1 MLNIDLIVFLLFKGT
16 IGVFETL
23 GSEYVTTTYYWSSS
37 KTGYIFSFFG
47 FIGVFCL
54 LSFRLILKI
63 FNEVDLIIYG
73 MSLMSV
79 ACVFVI
85 YSSNRSNFFYF
96 SLLLMY
102 GSGYPVSHTAL
113 LGLVS
118 KIIKSTH
125 PGKLMV

>member
-1 MLNIDLIVFLLFKGT
+1 
-16 IGVFETL
+16 
-23 GSEYVTTTYYWSSS
+23 VTTSYHWPAI
-37 KTGYIFSFFG
+37 KTGYIFSLFG

-54 LSFRLILKI
+54 LAFRLILK
-63 FNEVDLIIYG
+63 FVNEVDLIIYG
-73 MSLMSV
+73 ISLMSV
-79 ACVFVI
+79 ACVLVI
-85 YSSNRSNFFYF
+85 CSSTSSNWFYF

-118 KIIKSTH
+118 KIIKTGH